1 MAEGYPDR
9 IISEEEIQELKEL
22 LLSQDLDYPDYAKW
36 VEDTIGEI
44 KDGEKHA
51 FGLFAGKLGGDGVI
65 RVTAS
70 GTIELK
76 NFYICPEFRK
86 SGNGPKL
93 LDYIENYCIERGYTQ
108 IQVDAYVS
116 EIDTV
121 RFFLKKGFEFQSR
134 GDFYGEG
141 NESYRLVKRLSAKYI
156 GEYDW
161 VAISKW
167 AMECLW
173 GFKHGKKLVGRE
185 CYLYDK
191 SDNGMNIISTVFI
204 NAGLDNKVDK
214 EQLQLFHE
222 SEVVKGILFC
232 FAPFFTDSANDYA
245 DEKGI
250 TLIDHDKLEE
260 LSGSN
265 LPKSS
270 EEIAGLIGVIKP
282 EYFNKLVEKD
292 NRVYIKGSGI
302 PAGVDR
308 GHVLLFYVTS
318 PIRGIKGYA
327 MIKSLSSGKPNDI
340 REKYSRQSAFNEGE
354 YKTYTEGKS
363 TVTAY
368 SFEEV
373 KEMSECIDLE
383 KIREVLGSF
392 NHQAGQRITVSDWA
406 KIRGI
411 I

>member
-1 MAEGYPDR
+1 
-9 IISEEEIQELKEL
+9 
-22 LLSQDLDYPDYAKW
+22 
-36 VEDTIGEI
+36 
-44 KDGEKHA
+44 
-51 FGLFAGKLGGDGVI
+51 
-65 RVTAS
+65 
-70 GTIELK
+70 
-76 NFYICPEFRK
+76 
-86 SGNGPKL
+86 

-141 NESYRLVKRLSAKYI
+141 NESYRLVKRLSVKYI

-173 GFKHGKKLVGRE
+173 GFKHEKRLVGRE
-185 CYLYDK
+185 CYLYNK

-222 SEVVKGILFC
+222 SGVVKGILFC

-270 EEIAGLIGVIKP
+270 EEIEGLIAVIKP
-282 EYFNKLVEKD
+282 EYFNKLVEKED
-292 NRVYIKGSGI
+292 RVYIKGSGI
-302 PAGVDR
+302 PAGVDH
-308 GHVLLFYVTS
+308 GVLLFYVTS
-318 PIRGIKGYA
+318 PIKGIKGYA
-327 MIKSLSSGKPNDI
+327 MIKSLSSGEPNDI
-340 REKYSRQSAFNEGE
+340 WEKYSRQSAFNEGE

-373 KEMSECIDLE
+373 KEMPECIDLE

-392 NHQAGQRITVSDWA
+392 NHQAGQRITVSDWE
-406 KIRGI
+406 KIREI
-411 I
+411 M

>member
-22 LLSQDLDYPDYAKW
+22 LLSQDLSYPDYAGW
-36 VEDTIGEI
+36 VGKTIKKI
-44 KDGEKHA
+44 KDGKKHA
-51 FGLFAGKLGGDGVI
+51 FGLFAEKLGGDGVI

-70 GTIELK
+70 GTVELK

-86 SGNGPKL
+86 SGNGHEL
-93 LDYIENYCIERGYTQ
+93 LEYIENYCIERGYTQ

-141 NESYRLVKRLSAKYI
+141 NESYRLVKRLSAKYM

-167 AMECLW
+167 VMECLW
-173 GFKHGKKLVGRE
+173 GFKHEKKLVERE
-185 CYLYDK
+185 CYLYKK

-214 EQLQLFHE
+214 EQLQSLHE
-222 SEVVKGILFC
+222 SGMVKGVSFC
-232 FAPFFTDSANDYA
+232 FAPFFTDSAKDYA
-245 DEKGI
+245 NEKGV
-250 TLIDHDKLEE
+250 TLIDCDKLEE
-260 LSGSN
+260 LSGLS
-265 LPKSS
+265 LPKSP
-270 EEIAGLIGVIKP
+270 EEVAGLIAIIKP
-282 EYFNKLVEKD
+282 KYLNNLLEKKD
-292 NRVYIKGSGI
+292 RVYLRGGGI
-302 PAGVDR
+302 SPGVDH
-308 GHVLLFYVTS
+308 GQVLLFYVTS
-318 PIRGIKGYA
+318 PIMGIKGYTI
-327 MIKSLSSGKPNDI
+327 IKNLSSGEPNDI
-340 REKYSRQSAFNEGE
+340 WKKYSRQSAFKDDE

-363 TVTAY
+363 IVTAY
-368 SFEEV
+368 SFEEI
-373 KEMSECIDLE
+373 KEIPECIDLE

-392 NHQAGQRITVSDWA
+392 NHQAGQRITVSDWE
-406 KIRGI
+406 RVREI

>member
-1 MAEGYPDR
+1 VTEGYPDR
-9 IISEEEIQELKEL
+9 IISEEEIQKLKEL

-44 KDGEKHA
+44 KDGKKHA

-76 NFYICPEFRK
+76 NFYMCPEFRK

-108 IQVDAYVS
+108 IQVDAHINEV
-116 EIDTV
+116 DTV

-141 NESYRLVKRLSAKYI
+141 NESYRLVKRLSVKYI

-173 GFKHGKKLVGRE
+173 GFKHEKKLVERE
-185 CYLYDK
+185 CYLYKK

-222 SEVVKGILFC
+222 SGVVKGILFC

-270 EEIAGLIGVIKP
+270 EEIEGLIAVIKP
-282 EYFNKLVEKD
+282 EYFNKLVEKED
-292 NRVYIKGSGI
+292 RVYIKGSGI
-302 PAGVDR
+302 PAGVDHR
-308 GHVLLFYVTS
+308 VLLFYVTS
-318 PIRGIKGYA
+318 PIKGIKGYA
-327 MIKSLSSGKPNDI
+327 MIK
-340 REKYSRQSAFNEGE
+340 
-354 YKTYTEGKS
+354 KS

-373 KEMSECIDLE
+373 TEMPECIDLE

-392 NHQAGQRITVSDWA
+392 NHQAGQRITVSDWE
-406 KIRGI
+406 KIREI
-411 I
+411 M

>member
-22 LLSQDLDYPDYAKW
+22 LLSQDLGYPDYAGW
-36 VEDTIGEI
+36 VENTVKEI
-44 KDGEKHA
+44 KDDKKHA

-222 SEVVKGILFC
+222 TEVVKGILFC

-270 EEIAGLIGVIKP
+270 EEIEGLIAVIKP
-282 EYFNKLVEKD
+282 EYFNKLVEKED
-292 NRVYIKGSGI
+292 RVYIKGSGI
-302 PAGVDR
+302 PAGVDHR
-308 GHVLLFYVTS
+308 VLLFYVTS
-318 PIRGIKGYA
+318 PIKGIKGYA
-327 MIKSLSSGKPNDI
+327 MIKSLSSGEPNDI
-340 REKYSRQSAFNEGE
+340 WEKYSRQSAFNEGE

-392 NHQAGQRITVSDWA
+392 NHQAGQRITVSDWE
-406 KIRGI
+406 KIREI
-411 I
+411 M

>member
-1 MAEGYPDR
+1 MAEGCPDR

-22 LLSQDLDYPDYAKW
+22 LLSQGLGYPDYTGW
-36 VEDTIGEI
+36 VEKTVREI
-44 KDGEKHA
+44 KDGKKHA
-51 FGLFAGKLGGDGVI
+51 FGLFAEKLGGDGVI

-70 GTIELK
+70 GTVELK

-86 SGNGPKL
+86 EGNGSKL
-93 LDYIENYCIERGYTQ
+93 LDYIENDCIERGYTQ
-108 IQVDAYVS
+108 IQVDAYVN
-116 EIDTV
+116 EVDTV
-121 RFFLKKGFEFQSR
+121 MFFLKKEFEFQSR
-134 GDFYGEG
+134 GDFYGVG
-141 NESYRLVKRLSAKYI
+141 NESYRLVKKLSAKYI

-167 AMECLW
+167 VMECLW
-173 GFKHGKKLVGRE
+173 GFKHEKKLVERE
-185 CYLYDK
+185 CYLYKK

-222 SEVVKGILFC
+222 SGVVKGILFC

-260 LSGSN
+260 LSGLN

-270 EEIAGLIGVIKP
+270 EEIAGLIVVIKP
-282 EYFNKLVEKD
+282 EYFNNLVEKKD
-292 NRVYIKGSGI
+292 RVYIRGSGI
-302 PAGVDR
+302 PAGVDY
-308 GHVLLFYVTS
+308 GQVLLFYVTS

-327 MIKSLSSGKPNDI
+327 MIKSLSSGEPYDI
-340 REKYSRQSAFNEGE
+340 WEKYSRQSAFKEDE

-368 SFEEV
+368 SFEEI
-373 KEMSECIDLE
+373 KEMPECIDLE

-392 NHQAGQRITVSDWA
+392 NHQAGQRITVSAWE
-406 KIRGI
+406 RVREI